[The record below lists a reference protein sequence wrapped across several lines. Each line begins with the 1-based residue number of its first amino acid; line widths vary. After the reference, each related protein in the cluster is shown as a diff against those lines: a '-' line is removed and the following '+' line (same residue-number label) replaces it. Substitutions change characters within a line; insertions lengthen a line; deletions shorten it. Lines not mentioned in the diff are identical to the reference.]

1 MSKQSLPIVTV
12 VVPMYNVEDHIQ
24 QCIQS
29 VLAQTFQN
37 FELICVNDGSTDGT
51 LDKLREFND
60 PRIRLIEQT
69 NRGLSGAR
77 NSGIHAA
84 RGLYV
89 ALLDADDFWA
99 SEKLAY
105 HVNHLNSHP
114 NVGVSYCPS
123 LFVNEQGILMGI
135 GQFPKLKDITCKDIF
150 CRNPVGNGSA
160 PVIRHRVL
168 REMTFE
174 CPNTGRQ
181 YIFDEELR
189 QSEDIELWLK
199 IALLKKWEF
208 EGIEVPL
215 TYYRVNDS
223 GLSSNV
229 KKQYASWCL
238 AVKKNRVGNEEFF
251 QRYLSLARAY
261 QLRYLA
267 RRAIRSGNSWSAIK
281 LINKALITHPGI
293 IIEEPLRTF
302 STFGCA
308 LVSIL
313 PRSLHRMLGNIVMSY
328 FKYRGHGIR

>member
-1 MSKQSLPIVTV
+1 
-12 VVPMYNVEDHIQ
+12 
-24 QCIQS
+24 
-29 VLAQTFQN
+29 
-37 FELICVNDGSTDGT
+37 
-51 LDKLREFND
+51 
-60 PRIRLIEQT
+60 
-69 NRGLSGAR
+69 
-77 NSGIHAA
+77 
-84 RGLYV
+84 
-89 ALLDADDFWA
+89 
-99 SEKLAY
+99 
-105 HVNHLNSHP
+105 
-114 NVGVSYCPS
+114 
-123 LFVNEQGILMGI
+123 
-135 GQFPKLKDITCKDIF
+135 
-150 CRNPVGNGSA
+150 
-160 PVIRHRVL
+160 
-168 REMTFE
+168 MTFE
-174 CPNTGRQ
+174 CLNTGRQ

-302 STFGCA
+302 LTFGGA